1 MQTPKMVSHI
11 FAECDKVLLV
21 SASGYPIFY
30 ARSLAEDNATG
41 TRRGVKKDRDELGPA
56 EEILRVTNN
65 SVNVKNAEI
74 PRILS
79 RPQTKASAE

>member
-1 MQTPKMVSHI
+1 MLP
-11 FAECDKVLLV
+11 V

-41 TRRGVKKDRDELGPA
+41 DKAQQLGVKKDRDELGPA
-56 EEILRVTNN
+56 EIVRVTNN

-79 RPQTKASAE
+79 KPREDKR